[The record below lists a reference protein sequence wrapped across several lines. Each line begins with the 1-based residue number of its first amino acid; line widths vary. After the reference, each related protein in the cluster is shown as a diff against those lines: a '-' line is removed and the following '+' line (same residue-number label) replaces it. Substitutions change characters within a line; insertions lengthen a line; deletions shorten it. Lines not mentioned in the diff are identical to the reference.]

1 MIYDELKN
9 IARYKGISLYLDK
22 AIEFLEKT
30 DLASLPIGKT
40 EIFQEKVFA
49 NVMEAQA
56 KEETE
61 VEFEIHKR
69 FMDIQIDIEGT
80 ECIQIGLNAKTDSAL
95 YNAETDFG
103 TVMCQKSADCIMGA
117 GRFIICMK
125 EEPHKPSIVAKED
138 RNLKK
143 CVIKV
148 FAE

>member
-30 DLASLPIGKT
+30 DLASLPIGRT

-69 FMDIQIDIEGT
+69 FMDIQII
-80 ECIQIGLNAKTDSAL
+80 LS
-95 YNAETDFG
+95 
-103 TVMCQKSADCIMGA
+103 
-117 GRFIICMK
+117 
-125 EEPHKPSIVAKED
+125 
-138 RNLKK
+138 
-143 CVIKV
+143 
-148 FAE
+148 